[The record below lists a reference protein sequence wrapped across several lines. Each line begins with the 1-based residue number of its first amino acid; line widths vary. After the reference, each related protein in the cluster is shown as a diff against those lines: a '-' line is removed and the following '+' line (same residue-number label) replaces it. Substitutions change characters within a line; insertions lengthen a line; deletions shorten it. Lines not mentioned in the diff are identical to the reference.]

1 MEQSKA
7 TRSGIRCTRERCTR
21 ERCTHMRSTLC
32 PSDLIQRFV
41 CSPVS
46 ADRRGSRQQDVG
58 VQRQLHGRHAQGQV
72 CAGKMPPHAT
82 DSSRSSTLRAP
93 HLAHL
98 NSFTTRRSAC
108 CFRAFHRRVVGIVTE
123 RDHISKV
130 VRNGKDPNTLTVQA
144 SDTMFSLG
152 AQEPANAT
160 QSSEGG
166 SLRIELELAGYRD
179 AQLRL

>member
-7 TRSGIRCTRERCTR
+7 TRSGIRGCTRERCTR
-21 ERCTHMRSTLC
+21 ERCTHMRSNLC

-72 CAGKMPPHAT
+72 CAGKIPPRAT
-82 DSSRSSTLRAP
+82 DSSRSSPR
-93 HLAHL
+93 L

-108 CFRAFHRRVVGIVTE
+108 CFRGFHRRVVGIVTE

-179 AQLRL
+179 AQLWL

>member
-7 TRSGIRCTRERCTR
+7 TRSGIRGCTRERCTR
-21 ERCTHMRSTLC
+21 ERRTHMRSNLC

-72 CAGKMPPHAT
+72 CAGKMPPRAT
-82 DSSRSSTLRAP
+82 DSSRSSPR
-93 HLAHL
+93 L

-108 CFRAFHRRVVGIVTE
+108 CFRGFHRRVVGIVTE

-144 SDTMFSLG
+144 SDTIFSLG
-152 AQEPANAT
+152 AQESANTT
-160 QSSEGG
+160 QSWEGG
-166 SLRIELELAGYRD
+166 GCGLSLN
-179 AQLRL
+179 